1 MKKLLTKIKCW
12 IGFHDWHSDCANFS
26 DQCTDA
32 TVAVIWWECPH
43 CGANKL
49 KFIGK

>member
-1 MKKLLTKIKCW
+1 MKKLWIKFLCK
-12 IGFHDWHSDCANFS
+12 IGFHGWRSGCANFK
-26 DQCTDA
+26 DECTESS
-32 TVAVIWWECPH
+32 VAVIWWECPH